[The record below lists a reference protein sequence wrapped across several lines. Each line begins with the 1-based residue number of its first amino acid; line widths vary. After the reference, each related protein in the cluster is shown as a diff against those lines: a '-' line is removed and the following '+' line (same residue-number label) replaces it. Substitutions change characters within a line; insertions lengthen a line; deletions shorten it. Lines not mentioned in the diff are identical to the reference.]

1 MCIRDRVKAV
11 PDIRNLL
18 NQLAAQEMQLCNT
31 QFLAPCTRGGRVRTS
46 VGGMIC
52 TFKPKPRNF
61 EGWGIFRPVNEK
73 IAEVVEEPSLPQMT
87 EYLHLL
93 VPIRLQLAYALHGQT
108 WLAYPVNESDAK
120 QRISVVKPVPVH
132 LVIDGASFEQII
144 ARWDGQSWWFED
156 IDRRADPLPSE
167 ELRKALKKVISPH
180 EIRFKGMTPEMRTVY
195 ELVAQQTRE
204 FSEKFQQQRDEN
216 RLREALEMG
225 GGQLRE
231 FRDRDDYWLI
241 EWTAVDG
248 ERHTSA
254 IAKDDLTV
262 VSSGIC
268 LSGLDRE
275 FDLQSLVGVVEGR

>member
-1 MCIRDRVKAV
+1 MV
-11 PDIRNLL
+11 DIRNLL
-18 NQLAAQEMQLCNT
+18 GQLAAQETQLCDT
-31 QFLAPCTRGGRVRTS
+31 QFLAPCTRNGRVRTR
-46 VGGMIC
+46 VGGMVY

-61 EGWGIFRPVNEK
+61 EGWGIFQPVNEK
-73 IAEVVEEPSLPQMT
+73 IAAVVDEPSLPQLT
-87 EYLHLL
+87 EYLQLL
-93 VPIRLQLAYALHGQT
+93 VPIRLQLAYALQGQT
-108 WLAYPVNESDAK
+108 WLAYPVNESDAR
-120 QRISVVKPVPVH
+120 QRIGVVRPVPVH
-132 LVIDGASFEQII
+132 LVSDGASFEPII

-167 ELRKALKKVISPH
+167 ELRKALKKVISPQ

-195 ELVAQQTRE
+195 ELVAQQTEE
-204 FSEKFQQQRDEN
+204 FSEKFQKRRDEN

-241 EWTAVDG
+241 EWTGVDG
-248 ERHTSA
+248 EHHTSA
-254 IAKDDLTV
+254 IAKNDLTV

-275 FDLQSLVGVVEGR
+275 FDLQSLVGVVEAR